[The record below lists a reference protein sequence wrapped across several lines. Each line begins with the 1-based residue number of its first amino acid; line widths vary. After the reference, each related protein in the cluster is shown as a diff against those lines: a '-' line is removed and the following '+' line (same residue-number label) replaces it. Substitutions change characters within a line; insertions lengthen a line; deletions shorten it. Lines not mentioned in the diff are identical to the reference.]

1 MPAAT
6 HVDVLIIGSGFAGL
20 GAAIKLAQGGNH
32 SFVVIERGSE
42 VGGTWRDNTYPGAA
56 CDVPSHLYSYSFE
69 LNPNWTRS
77 FSTQPEIESYLR
89 GVARK
94 YKVLDRHVF
103 DCEMESARWNATTN
117 QWDVVT
123 SKGAYTADTVISAVG
138 ALCEPALP
146 DIPGIDGFAG
156 EIFHSARWNHD
167 SELEGKRVAVIG
179 TGASSIQIVPAIAE
193 RVAHIDVYQRTAPW
207 VLPRVDREYTKLE
220 RLAFKYVPGFQW
232 LSRALIYAVRESQV
246 VALTRYPALTKPLQV
261 VAEKH
266 IARQVPDKKLR
277 ASVTPHWRIGCKRML
292 ISNAWY
298 PALQRENVDLVTDGI
313 AEIRSNAVVTK
324 DGTVREVDAII
335 VATGFHVTDSP
346 AYETIVGADGRTLAE
361 HFHQFGMQAYKGAAV
376 AEFPNMFFLVG
387 PNTGLGHSSMVYMI
401 ESQLNYVVDALDTIR
416 REKLATVEVRRDVQ
430 NAYNAELQRKLAP
443 TVWMTGGC
451 ASWYLDAHGNNTT
464 LWPDFT
470 FAFRKQTRRFDLEA
484 YRTTGQSDM
493 DTVSAQ
499 TQGARA

>member
-1 MPAAT
+1 G
-6 HVDVLIIGSGFAGL
+6 IG
-20 GAAIKLAQGGNH
+20 
-32 SFVVIERGSE
+32 
-42 VGGTWRDNTYPGAA
+42 
-56 CDVPSHLYSYSFE
+56 
-69 LNPNWTRS
+69 
-77 FSTQPEIESYLR
+77 
-89 GVARK
+89 
-94 YKVLDRHVF
+94 
-103 DCEMESARWNATTN
+103 
-117 QWDVVT
+117 
-123 SKGAYTADTVISAVG
+123 
-138 ALCEPALP
+138 
-146 DIPGIDGFAG
+146 GFAG

-220 RLAFKYVPGFQW
+220 RFAFKYVPGFQW

-313 AEIRSNAVVTK
+313 AEVRSNAVVTK

-416 REKLATVEVRRDVQ
+416 RETLATVEVRRDVQ

-499 TQGARA
+499 TQGARG

>member
-1 MPAAT
+1 
-6 HVDVLIIGSGFAGL
+6 
-20 GAAIKLAQGGNH
+20 
-32 SFVVIERGSE
+32 
-42 VGGTWRDNTYPGAA
+42 
-56 CDVPSHLYSYSFE
+56 
-69 LNPNWTRS
+69 
-77 FSTQPEIESYLR
+77 
-89 GVARK
+89 
-94 YKVLDRHVF
+94 
-103 DCEMESARWNATTN
+103 
-117 QWDVVT
+117 
-123 SKGAYTADTVISAVG
+123 
-138 ALCEPALP
+138 
-146 DIPGIDGFAG
+146 
-156 EIFHSARWNHD
+156 
-167 SELEGKRVAVIG
+167 
-179 TGASSIQIVPAIAE
+179 
-193 RVAHIDVYQRTAPW
+193 
-207 VLPRVDREYTKLE
+207 
-220 RLAFKYVPGFQW
+220 
-232 LSRALIYAVRESQV
+232 
-246 VALTRYPALTKPLQV
+246 
-261 VAEKH
+261 
-266 IARQVPDKKLR
+266 
-277 ASVTPHWRIGCKRML
+277 ML

-313 AEIRSNAVVTK
+313 AEVRSNAVVTK

-335 VATGFHVTDSP
+335 VATGSHVTDSP

-499 TQGARA
+499 TQGARG